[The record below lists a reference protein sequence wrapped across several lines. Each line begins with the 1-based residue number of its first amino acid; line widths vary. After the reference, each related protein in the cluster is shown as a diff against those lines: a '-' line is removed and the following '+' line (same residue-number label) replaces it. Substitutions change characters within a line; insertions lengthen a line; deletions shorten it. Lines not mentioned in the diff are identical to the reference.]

1 MTIEKIVITEAKI
14 HALFVEIS
22 KELGFSD
29 DDILHH
35 SANIADLIEM
45 WTEQKFIEVYKENI
59 DRVFGRI
66 KDSSLAKGAV
76 PYYLGIYHARVD
88 KNNENDPLI
97 VLTFRSEREDNIAEI
112 RFMATHDILFGTVSD
127 KLFQQR
133 MKAIRQ
139 KIDELVQR
147 GNI

>member
-1 MTIEKIVITEAKI
+1 MTVENIVITEAKV
-14 HALFVEIS
+14 HELFVEIS

-29 DDILHH
+29 EDILEH
-35 SANIADLIEM
+35 SQNIVELIEL
-45 WTEQKFIEVYKENI
+45 WNNQRFIEIYQENI
-59 DRVFGRI
+59 DRVFGRA

-88 KNNENDPLI
+88 KTGENDPLI
-97 VLTFRSEREDNIAEI
+97 VLTFRSEKEEKIAEI

-127 KLFQQR
+127 KLFIQR

-139 KIDELVQR
+139 RIDKLIQK
-147 GNI
+147 GN